1 MRARLFSCGLMMA
14 ASLGVGRI
22 ATPDTYQRL
31 VCMIFTLAAIIDTFP
46 ILHSAHQL
54 VNETGAVT
62 APSTSSWSHEP
73 IGTARACYW
82 HATITDVCTTSDS
95 SPHTAKNHCRK
106 PRLPT
111 GIALRLASNRVFL
124 VVLLTVCAHVNFWDV
139 RSRTAQLLAGQWH
152 DSGIVSRPVDRG
164 LAGCR
169 GIPAWNAL
177 QCVGR
182 TLAMQDYH
190 SLRGLPGVFA
200 CRPPTAARIPH
211 QAPAAP
217 VEK

>member
-1 MRARLFSCGLMMA
+1 MMA

-82 HATITDVCTTSDS
+82 HATITDVCTY
-95 SPHTAKNHCRK
+95 AL
-106 PRLPT
+106 PRIRARTPQKT
-111 GIALRLASNRVFL
+111 IAGNRACPL
-124 VVLLTVCAHVNFWDV
+124 VSL
-139 RSRTAQLLAGQWH
+139 
-152 DSGIVSRPVDRG
+152 SG
-164 LAGCR
+164 
-169 GIPAWNAL
+169 
-177 QCVGR
+177 
-182 TLAMQDYH
+182 
-190 SLRGLPGVFA
+190 
-200 CRPPTAARIPH
+200 
-211 QAPAAP
+211 
-217 VEK
+217 